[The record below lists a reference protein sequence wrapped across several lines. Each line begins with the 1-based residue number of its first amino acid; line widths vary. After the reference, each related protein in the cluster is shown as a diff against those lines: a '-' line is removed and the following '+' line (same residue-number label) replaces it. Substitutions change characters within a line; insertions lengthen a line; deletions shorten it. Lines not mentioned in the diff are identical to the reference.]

1 MKKRSKSKYILRGF
15 LILFLLIIAT
25 ISIVPLIYK
34 EDIIKLIKQ
43 QSDQH
48 INADLSF
55 DDLDLSL
62 LSTFP
67 SMSLEIDNLTIS
79 GKDTF
84 QDLKLLE
91 LNSLRIKLDLLKI
104 IIDSEYEIK
113 SINLEEPKIHIK
125 VLANGLANYDIY
137 KSTDTV
143 AEVDTNVTL
152 PSSAL
157 EFKISNYKILN
168 AQIIYDDALYA
179 TKLNLKDFNH
189 NGSFTMIG
197 EKYLMETSSDATSL
211 NLSYEGVN
219 YF

>member
-84 QDLKLLE
+84 QDLKLL
-91 LNSLRIKLDLLKI
+91 
-104 IIDSEYEIK
+104 
-113 SINLEEPKIHIK
+113 
-125 VLANGLANYDIY
+125 
-137 KSTDTV
+137 
-143 AEVDTNVTL
+143 
-152 PSSAL
+152 
-157 EFKISNYKILN
+157 
-168 AQIIYDDALYA
+168 
-179 TKLNLKDFNH
+179 
-189 NGSFTMIG
+189 
-197 EKYLMETSSDATSL
+197 
-211 NLSYEGVN
+211 
-219 YF
+219 